1 MFPEVKFEVMEERND
16 CFYADAPQFEDGVRK
31 KYFAIQEVKKGL
43 FIEPNREDFL
53 IVVRWGDFLN
63 GIPSFCHAMGFYH
76 AFLGVFDKKNKK
88 LLAMSDELIGYS
100 GGKIAIYEGKDKAF
114 ILFLDNQSHQGFYSS
129 SIQFL
134 FVNNRRFEK
143 MPLREWIELEVFIE
157 WPEIK
162 KQYIKEIAKDKDL
175 VDMIGISGIEESL
188 DIFIEDEEIIYAPEI
203 AVYPDKLSFFG
214 VGFSDSFR
222 IHLFDFYW
230 NKEKCKFE
238 LNSTSPLKWGKAS
251 KLRKFDF

>member
-43 FIEPNREDFL
+43 FIEPKREDFL

-88 LLAMSDELIGYS
+88 LLAMSEELIGYS
-100 GGKIAIYEGKDKAF
+100 GGKIAIYEGKGKAF

-129 SIQFL
+129 SIQLL
-134 FVNNRRFEK
+134 FVSNQRFEK
-143 MPLREWIELEVFIE
+143 MPLREWIELEAFIE

-175 VDMIGISGIEESL
+175 VDVIGISGIEKSL
-188 DIFIEDEEIIYAPEI
+188 DILSIIEDEEIIYAPEI
-203 AVYPDKLSFFG
+203 VVYPNKLSFFG
-214 VGFSDSFR
+214 VGFFDLFR

-238 LNSTSPLKWGKAS
+238 LKKDWKNKMGEIIFYP
-251 KLRKFDF
+251 